1 MINRIAWHLRNG
13 SKVIVVVLVLFW
25 SLIIGTAVYECF
37 ERVTTQPVNIED
49 GNAR

>member
-25 SLIIGTAVYECF
+25 SLIVGTAVYECF
-37 ERVTTQPVNIED
+37 ERNTNLAPIDNHDT
-49 GNAR
+49 R